1 MKNVY
6 FFKEN
11 NCHNQLT
18 FDFYIKF
25 SIFQAPK
32 VKNDNNF
39 NRIGFYLTVS
49 DKIKEKV
56 EEKSDP
62 KDIKSGQE

>member
-1 MKNVY
+1 MKSVY

-39 NRIGFYLTVS
+39 NRIGFYLTVLNR
-49 DKIKEKV
+49 KIIV
-56 EEKSDP
+56 LFL
-62 KDIKSGQE
+62 QENDNNATGKIN